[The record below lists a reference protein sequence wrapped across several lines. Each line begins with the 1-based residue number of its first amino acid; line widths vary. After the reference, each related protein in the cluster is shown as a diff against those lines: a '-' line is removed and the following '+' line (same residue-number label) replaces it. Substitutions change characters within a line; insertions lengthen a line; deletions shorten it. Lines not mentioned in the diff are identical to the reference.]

1 MSAESVTEGG
11 ILLVLD
17 VEEVIGS
24 GILLIY
30 LLHSLSSLKQ
40 VIINKQVQSL
50 GLVELNFLLD
60 DHDQLVDVERLQ
72 YQNSELDLCL
82 LVVRY
87 VLQLGPGSFLDDDGH
102 LIRMKLLYHLSLLL

>member
-1 MSAESVTEGG
+1 MSAESVAEGG
-11 ILLVLD
+11 ILVVLD
-17 VEEVIGS
+17 MEEVIGS

-30 LLHSLSSLKQ
+30 LLHSLSGLKQ

-72 YQNSELDLCL
+72 YQNSELDL
-82 LVVRY
+82 
-87 VLQLGPGSFLDDDGH
+87 
-102 LIRMKLLYHLSLLL
+102 